1 MKLSFGMRRPVYIF
15 LSLRV
20 ISDAIGLMTAGSD
33 SIETCLFHDSGQG
46 RQGIKAPWNTE
57 PLYFSYRVVG
67 QMQAQNVQGQ
77 NGDELRRESANSFQ
91 YFKLTGLIWT
101 YMGMVLC
108 VRIVR
113 IFQYQKPKLA
123 LD

>member
-1 MKLSFGMRRPVYIF
+1 
-15 LSLRV
+15 
-20 ISDAIGLMTAGSD
+20 
-33 SIETCLFHDSGQG
+33 
-46 RQGIKAPWNTE
+46 
-57 PLYFSYRVVG
+57 
-67 QMQAQNVQGQ
+67 MQAQNVQGQ

-108 VRIVR
+108 VRIIR